1 MLTLNIDCEV
11 LPDRLV
17 TIKLPE
23 TVRLGRHELVIV
35 LEEDRPSQPD
45 RANEQREAHKAAK
58 LNDLIKTRYELSLS
72 EPMLDAEEIFT
83 KMAARHAD

>member
-1 MLTLNIDCEV
+1 MLTLNIDYDV

-23 TVRLGRHELVIV
+23 TVSLGRHELVIV
-35 LEEDRPSQPD
+35 LEDRPSRPD
-45 RANEQREAHKAAK
+45 RAEVLREAHQAAK
-58 LNDLIKTRYELSLS
+58 LNDFIKKRYELSRS
-72 EPMLDAEEIFT
+72 EPVLDAEEIFT

>member
-1 MLTLNIDCEV
+1 MITLNIDYEV

-23 TVRLGRHELVIV
+23 TVSIGRHELVIV
-35 LEEDRPSQPD
+35 LEDRPFPPEGAKTQSE
-45 RANEQREAHKAAK
+45 ANNSDK
-58 LNDLIKTRYELSLS
+58 LNDLIKKRYESSLS
-72 EPMLDAEEIFT
+72 EPLLDAEEIFA

>member
-1 MLTLNIDCEV
+1 MITLNINYEV

-23 TVRLGRHELVIV
+23 SVSVGRHELVIV
-35 LEEDRPSQPD
+35 LEDQPLTPEHAKPLTGTHNPD
-45 RANEQREAHKAAK
+45 K
-58 LNDLIKTRYELSLS
+58 LNDLINKRYESSLS
-72 EPMLDAEEIFT
+72 EPLLDAEEIFA